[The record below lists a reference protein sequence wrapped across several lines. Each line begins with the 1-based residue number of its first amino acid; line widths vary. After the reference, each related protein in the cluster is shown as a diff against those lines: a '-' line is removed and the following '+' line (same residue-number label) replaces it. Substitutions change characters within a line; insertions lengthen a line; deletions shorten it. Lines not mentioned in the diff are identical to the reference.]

1 SHYDVVRWGSR
12 DPRPGRCSPDRRGS
26 SRGCPRWPCC
36 WSFASCF
43 GCFRWTASSLV
54 GSLIVS
60 ASFTPGAG
68 PVPTTTGQS
77 PPDNQEVLPTTDD
90 TDCRP
95 SGTCMVSAPGCGA
108 GRSLSAA
115 SMVTVAEAGR
125 AQLGGG
131 GA

>member
-1 SHYDVVRWGSR
+1 SPRFISRVSGSDSFLVVLFLLRLLPVDFELS
-12 DPRPGRCSPDRRGS
+12 PRAPDCLGIVHSWSGPGTNDN
-26 SRGCPRWPCC
+26 
-36 WSFASCF
+36 
-43 GCFRWTASSLV
+43 
-54 GSLIVS
+54 
-60 ASFTPGAG
+60 GAA
-68 PVPTTTGQS
+68 

-131 GA
+131 GARIVVERRHPPLQAGGDPTRSP

>member
-1 SHYDVVRWGSR
+1 
-12 DPRPGRCSPDRRGS
+12 
-26 SRGCPRWPCC
+26 
-36 WSFASCF
+36 

-90 TDCRP
+90 TYCRP

-125 AQLGGG
+125 AQLGGAGARIVVERRHPPLQAG
-131 GA
+131 GDPKSGRASCRERG